1 MWSRTCSAIELEPM
15 TDKRRSQRKTI
26 SRHAKIQFSNGS
38 LPRDCLITDI
48 SEGGVRLHVEGVD
61 VPDQFVLL
69 LTDGG
74 GTTRPRDCSVVWRL
88 GLELGAEFMSASRD
102 ERASSAPPAM
112 APAAL

>member
-1 MWSRTCSAIELEPM
+1 M
-15 TDKRRSQRKTI
+15 TDKRRSKRKTI
-26 SRHAKIQFSNGS
+26 SRHAKIQFSGGS

-74 GTTRPRDCSVVWRL
+74 GDTRPRDCSVVWRL
-88 GLELGAEFMSASRD
+88 GLELGAKFMVGASRD

-112 APAAL
+112 APAAV

>member
-1 MWSRTCSAIELEPM
+1 M
-15 TDKRRSQRKTI
+15 TDKRRSKRKTI
-26 SRHAKIQFSNGS
+26 SRHAKIQFSGGS

-69 LTDGG
+69 LTDGSG
-74 GTTRPRDCSVVWRL
+74 TRPRDCSVVWRL
-88 GLELGAEFMSASRD
+88 GLELGAKFMVVVGLD

-112 APAAL
+112 APAAV

>member
-1 MWSRTCSAIELEPM
+1 M

-69 LTDGG
+69 LTDGSG
-74 GTTRPRDCSVVWRL
+74 ATRPQDCSVVWRL
-88 GLELGAEFMSASRD
+88 GLELGAKFMVGASGD
-102 ERASSAPPAM
+102 ERASSAAPAM
-112 APAAL
+112 APA